1 MAGELVFSQKLIF
14 LHQPIHKLIEQIIN
28 RGRSYEQKITSDY
41 LEKIEMGYQNFQNE
55 GLSFISHR
63 IDLTDLDFVHDER
76 AYQIILQ
83 RIKAF

>member
-1 MAGELVFSQKLIF
+1 MNKKSV
-14 LHQPIHKLIEQIIN
+14 
-28 RGRSYEQKITSDY
+28 SDY

-55 GLSFISHR
+55 IVIYHHR

>member
-1 MAGELVFSQKLIF
+1 M
-14 LHQPIHKLIEQIIN
+14 EQIIN

-41 LEKIEMGYQNFQNE
+41 LEKIERGYQNFENE
-55 GLSFISHR
+55 GLSFTSNS
-63 IDLTDLDFVHDER
+63 IDLTNLDFVHDER

>member
-1 MAGELVFSQKLIF
+1 
-14 LHQPIHKLIEQIIN
+14 
-28 RGRSYEQKITSDY
+28 
-41 LEKIEMGYQNFQNE
+41 MGYQNFQNE

>member
-1 MAGELVFSQKLIF
+1 M
-14 LHQPIHKLIEQIIN
+14 EQIKN

-41 LEKIEMGYQNFQNE
+41 LEKIERGYQNFENE
-55 GLSFISHR
+55 GFSFTSNS
-63 IDLTDLDFVHDER
+63 IDLTNLDFVHDER